1 MSVIYKDHPIRSDY
15 KSMSTKALKA
25 LWADLL
31 GKAPIDR
38 YLLSESVKVIKGE
51 KVGYLTGVQY
61 MTANLKIGKDH
72 TCAGEKKAKCGEWCL
87 VMSGHMAGKGAI
99 EARADRL
106 ALLTRNPSL
115 YFELLSR
122 ELRALEKRAAR
133 KGFKPAGRLN
143 GTTDLDWTRI
153 TFEGRTIFEHFP
165 GITWYDYTK
174 VPTIAENY
182 SRAGVSIT
190 FSFYKKVPIDT
201 LIGLLDRGVNI
212 AIAYRDR
219 LPIAQVLGGRMVD
232 VINGDEHDLRFLDR
246 RGVIVGLKYKNQT
259 MHDRAREVNQTTDQ
273 SGFIVSSDYVI
284 Q

>member
-1 MSVIYKDHPIRSDY
+1 
-15 KSMSTKALKA
+15 
-25 LWADLL
+25 
-31 GKAPIDR
+31 
-38 YLLSESVKVIKGE
+38 
-51 KVGYLTGVQY
+51 
-61 MTANLKIGKDH
+61 
-72 TCAGEKKAKCGEWCL
+72 
-87 VMSGHMAGKGAI
+87 MAGQGAI

-106 ALLTRNPSL
+106 VLLTRNPSL

-122 ELRALEKRAAR
+122 ELKALEKRADR

-153 TFEGRTIFEHFP
+153 TFNGKTIFDHFP

-190 FSFYKKVPIDT
+190 FSFYKKAAIDT

-212 AIAYRDR
+212 AIAYRDK
-219 LPIAQVLGGRMVD
+219 LPIAQVLGVRMVD

-246 RGVIVGLKYKNQT
+246 KGAIVGLKYKNQT
-259 MHDRAREVNQTTDQ
+259 MHDRAREVNQSTDQ